1 MPGLIASKNYAASKS
16 ALVDSVPGAD
26 EAVDAI
32 EWDLL
37 NTTIADIR
45 HFPIVHL
52 HDVARHDEPPYRSV
66 MVGASYGRP
75 SLVAVFT
82 TEFFDGEDKILL
94 IDVWINLD
102 GEDEEDAEDEDDESA
117 A

>member
-1 MPGLIASKNYAASKS
+1 MPGLIGSKEYAAAKA
-16 ALVDSVPGAD
+16 ALIDSTPGAD

-32 EWDLL
+32 EWGLL
-37 NTTIADIR
+37 NTAIADLR

-52 HDVARHDEPPYRSV
+52 HDVAKRDEPPCRSI
-66 MVGASYGRP
+66 MAGPSYGRP

-94 IDVWINLD
+94 LDVWLNLD
-102 GEDEEDAEDEDDESA
+102 SQGEEDIESEDTEDVA
-117 A
+117 